1 MYYMGV
7 DHHKQRSHLTI
18 MEEDGTIVKAG
29 PVLNYRSE
37 IQEFLQGL
45 EKEMQAV
52 VEAGYSSYV
61 LVDILEDLGVDVKVA
76 HPLEVKAIAKAKIK
90 TDKRD
95 SRILADLLRA
105 NLIPEAHKRLPESRR
120 SQRVLRQRA
129 FFVAAMTR
137 VKNRIRALLAQQ
149 SADIQKEI
157 GWEKEV
163 FSRKG
168 IERLKG
174 LELGSV
180 DTALLEGLLK
190 FYEDLRALIKTSD
203 KLVEELFERMTDAQR
218 IYTVPGFGKFFA
230 VLVATEIDDIR
241 RFQSPAKLHSYA
253 GVIPST
259 HSSGLR
265 TYQGKM
271 TREGNRWLRWAAV
284 EAVWPAIRHDRGLE
298 LFYLKYAS
306 RKKANA
312 AKVATARRLLTIIY
326 AILKE
331 GRHYAPFH
339 KSDGEEKKSGCLR

>member
-1 MYYMGV
+1 
-7 DHHKQRSHLTI
+7 
-18 MEEDGTIVKAG
+18 MEEDGAIVKAG
-29 PVLNYRSE
+29 SVLNYRSDIE
-37 IQEFLQGL
+37 QFIGGL
-45 EKEMQAV
+45 ETEMKAV

-61 LVDILEDLGVDVKVA
+61 LVDILEHLGVEVKVA

-95 SRILADLLRA
+95 SRMLADLLRA
-105 NLIPEAHKRLPESRR
+105 NLIPEAHKRSPETRR
-120 SQRVLRQRA
+120 AQRVLRQRA

-149 SADIQKEI
+149 PEDIQKAI
-157 GWEKEV
+157 GLEKEL
-163 FSRKG
+163 FSQKG
-168 IERLKG
+168 IARLKAV
-174 LELGSV
+174 EMATV
-180 DTALLEGLLK
+180 DKALVEGLLK
-190 FYEDLRALIKTSD
+190 LYEELRALNKTSD
-203 KLVEELFERMTDAQR
+203 KLVEELFRRMMDAQR
-218 IYTVPGFGKFFA
+218 ISTVPGFGKFFS

-241 RFQSPAKLHSYA
+241 RFESAAKLHSYA

-259 HSSGLR
+259 HSSGMR

-326 AILKE
+326 TILKE
-331 GRHYAPFH
+331 GRNYVPFH
-339 KSDGEEKKSGCLR
+339 NNE

>member
-7 DHHKQRSHLTI
+7 DNHKQRSHLTI

-29 PVLNYRSE
+29 PVLNYRGE
-37 IQEFLQGL
+37 IREFIRGL
-45 EKEMQAV
+45 EREMTAV

-61 LVDILEDLGVDVKVA
+61 VVDILEDLGVEVKLA

-105 NLIPEAHKRLPESRR
+105 NLIPEAHKRSSETRR
-120 SQRVLRQRA
+120 AQRVLRQRA

-149 SADIQKEI
+149 SEEVQKEV
-157 GWEKEV
+157 GLEKEL
-163 FSRKG
+163 FSQKG
-168 IERLKG
+168 IERLRG
-174 LELGSV
+174 VALDSL

-190 FYEDLRALIKTSD
+190 LYGQLRALIKTSD
-203 KLVEELFERMTDAQR
+203 RLVDKLFGKMEEAQR
-218 IYTVPGFGKFFA
+218 IFTVPGFGKFFS
-230 VLVATEIDDIR
+230 VLVATEIDNIR
-241 RFQSPAKLHSYA
+241 RFESAAKLHSYA

-326 AILKE
+326 TMLKE
-331 GRHYAPFH
+331 GRNYVPFH
-339 KSDGEEKKSGCLR
+339 KSA

>member
-7 DHHKQRSHLTI
+7 DNHKQRSHLTI

-29 PVLNYRSE
+29 PVLNFRSE
-37 IQEFLQGL
+37 VREFIRGL
-45 EKEMQAV
+45 ETEMEAV

-61 LVDILEDLGVDVKVA
+61 MVDILDDLGVEVKLA

-105 NLIPEAHKRLPESRR
+105 DLIPEVHKRSAETRR
-120 SQRVLRQRA
+120 AQRVLRQRA

-149 SADIQKEI
+149 PEDIQNEV
-157 GWEKEV
+157 GLEKEL
-163 FSRKG
+163 FSQ
-168 IERLKG
+168 KG
-174 LELGSV
+174 LERLRG
-180 DTALLEGLLK
+180 TALESTDQALLAGLVKL
-190 FYEDLRALIKTSD
+190 YEQLRVLIKDSD
-203 KLVEELFERMTDAQR
+203 KLVEELFGKLEEARR
-218 IYTVPGFGKFFA
+218 IFTVPGFGKFFS

-241 RFQSPAKLHSYA
+241 RFESAAKLHSYA

-265 TYQGKM
+265 TYQGPM

-326 AILKE
+326 TLLKE
-331 GRHYAPFH
+331 GRNYVPFY
-339 KSDGEEKKSGCLR
+339 KSA

>member
-7 DHHKQRSHLTI
+7 DNHKQRSHLTV

-37 IQEFLQGL
+37 ILEFIRGL
-45 EKEMQAV
+45 GTEMKAV

-61 LVDILEDLGVDVKVA
+61 VVDILEDLGVEVKLA

-105 NLIPEAHKRLPESRR
+105 NLIPEAHKRSPETR
-120 SQRVLRQRA
+120 SAQRVLRQRA

-149 SADIQKEI
+149 PEDIQKEV
-157 GWEKEV
+157 GLEKEL
-163 FSRKG
+163 FSQKG
-168 IERLKG
+168 IDRLTR
-174 LELGSV
+174 LDLGSL

-190 FYEDLRALIKTSD
+190 LYEQLQALIKTSD
-203 KLVEELFERMTDAQR
+203 KLVEELFRKLEEAQR
-218 IYTVPGFGKFFA
+218 IFTVPGFGKFFS

-241 RFQSPAKLHSYA
+241 RFESAAKLHSYA

-259 HSSGLR
+259 HSSGMR

-326 AILKE
+326 QILKE
-331 GRHYAPFH
+331 GRQYVPFH
-339 KSDGEEKKSGCLR
+339 KSA

>member
-7 DHHKQRSHLTI
+7 DNHKQRSHLTV

-29 PVLNYRSE
+29 PVLNSRSE
-37 IQEFLQGL
+37 ILEFIRGL
-45 EKEMQAV
+45 ETEMEAV

-61 LVDILEDLGVDVKVA
+61 LVDILEELGVEVKLA

-105 NLIPEAHKRLPESRR
+105 NLIPEAHKRSPETRR
-120 SQRVLRQRA
+120 AQRVLRQRA
-129 FFVAAMTR
+129 FFVAGMTR
-137 VKNRIRALLAQQ
+137 VKNRMRSLLAQQ
-149 SADIQKEI
+149 SEEIQKQV
-157 GWEKEV
+157 GLQKDL
-163 FSRKG
+163 FSQKG

-174 LELGSV
+174 LDLGSL
-180 DTALLEGLLK
+180 DKALLEGLVKL
-190 FYEDLRALIKTSD
+190 FEQLQALIKTSD
-203 KLVEELFERMTDAQR
+203 KLVEELFQKMEDAQR
-218 IYTVPGFGKFFA
+218 IYTVPGFGKFFS

-241 RFQSPAKLHSYA
+241 RFKSAAKLHSYA

-259 HSSGLR
+259 HSSGQR
-265 TYQGKM
+265 SYQGAM

-306 RKKANA
+306 KKKANA

-326 AILKE
+326 NILKE
-331 GRHYAPFH
+331 GRNYVPFYR
-339 KSDGEEKKSGCLR
+339 SA

>member
-7 DHHKQRSHLTI
+7 DNHKQRSHLTV

-29 PVLNYRSE
+29 PVLNSRSE
-37 IQEFLQGL
+37 ILEFIRGL
-45 EKEMQAV
+45 ETEMEAV
-52 VEAGYSSYV
+52 IEAGYSSYV
-61 LVDILEDLGVDVKVA
+61 LVDILEELGVEVKLA

-105 NLIPEAHKRLPESRR
+105 NLIPEAHKRSPETRR
-120 SQRVLRQRA
+120 AQRVLRQRV

-137 VKNRIRALLAQQ
+137 VKNRMRSLLAQQ
-149 SADIQKEI
+149 SEEIQKQ
-157 GWEKEV
+157 GGLQKDL
-163 FSRKG
+163 FSQKG
-168 IERLKG
+168 KERLKG
-174 LELGSV
+174 LDLGCL
-180 DTALLEGLLK
+180 DKALLEGLVKL
-190 FYEDLRALIKTSD
+190 FEQLQALIKTSD
-203 KLVEELFERMTDAQR
+203 KLVEDLFQKMTDAQR
-218 IYTVPGFGKFFA
+218 IFTVPGFGKFFS

-241 RFQSPAKLHSYA
+241 RFESAAKLHSYA

-259 HSSGLR
+259 HSSGQR
-265 TYQGKM
+265 SYQGTI

-298 LFYLKYAS
+298 LFYLRYAS

-326 AILKE
+326 QILKE
-331 GRHYAPFH
+331 DRNYVPFL
-339 KSDGEEKKSGCLR
+339 KSH

>member
-7 DHHKQRSHLTI
+7 DNHKQRSHLTI
-18 MEEDGTIVKAG
+18 MEQDGAIVKAG
-29 PVLNYRSE
+29 SVLNSRSDIE
-37 IQEFLQGL
+37 QFIRGM
-45 EKEMQAV
+45 EKEMKAV
-52 VEAGYSSYV
+52 VEAGYSSYIM
-61 LVDILEDLGVDVKVA
+61 VDILEDLGVDVKVA

-95 SRILADLLRA
+95 SRILADLLRS
-105 NLIPEAHKRLPESRR
+105 NFIPEAHKRSPETRR
-120 SQRVLRQRA
+120 AQRILRQRV

-149 SADIQKEI
+149 PEDIQKEI
-157 GWEKEV
+157 GLRKEL

-168 IERLKG
+168 IDHLKG
-174 LELGSV
+174 LKMASV
-180 DTALLEGLLK
+180 DKALLEGLLK
-190 FYEDLRALIKTSD
+190 LGEELAGLIKTSN
-203 KLVEELFERMTDAQR
+203 KLVEDLFQRMKDAQR
-218 IYTVPGFGKFFA
+218 IFTVPGFGKFFS

-241 RFQSPAKLHSYA
+241 RFESASKLHSYA
-253 GVIPST
+253 GVVPST

-265 TYQGKM
+265 AYQGKI

-326 AILKE
+326 QILKE
-331 GRHYAPFH
+331 GRNYVPFH
-339 KSDGEEKKSGCLR
+339 KNA

>member
-7 DHHKQRSHLTI
+7 DNHKQRSHLTI
-18 MEEDGTIVKAG
+18 MEENGAIVKAG
-29 PVLNYRSE
+29 SVLNYRSE
-37 IQEFLQGL
+37 IQQFLRGL
-45 EKEMQAV
+45 ETEMKAV

-61 LVDILEDLGVDVKVA
+61 LVDILEDLGVEVKVA

-95 SRILADLLRA
+95 SRVLADLLRA
-105 NLIPEAHKRLPESRR
+105 NFIPEAHKRSPETRR
-120 SQRVLRQRA
+120 AQRVLRQRA
-129 FFVAAMTR
+129 FFVAARTR
-137 VKNRIRALLAQQ
+137 VKNRIRSLLAQQ
-149 SADIQKEI
+149 PEDIQKEI
-157 GWEKEV
+157 GVEPEL

-168 IERLKG
+168 IERLK
-174 LELGSV
+174 ELKMASV
-180 DTALLEGLLK
+180 DKALLEGLVKL
-190 FYEDLRALIKTSD
+190 EEELSALIKTSD
-203 KLVEELFERMTDAQR
+203 KLVGDLFQRMTDAQR
-218 IYTVPGFGKFFA
+218 ISTVPGFGKFFS

-241 RFQSPAKLHSYA
+241 RFESAAKLHSYA

-259 HSSGLR
+259 HSSGMR

-312 AKVATARRLLTIIY
+312 AKVVTARRLLTIIY
-326 AILKE
+326 TILKE
-331 GRHYAPFH
+331 GRNYVPFH
-339 KSDGEEKKSGCLR
+339 KSD

>member
-7 DHHKQRSHLTI
+7 DNHKQRSHLTV

-37 IQEFLQGL
+37 ILEFIRGL
-45 EKEMQAV
+45 GTEMKAV

-61 LVDILEDLGVDVKVA
+61 VVDILEDLGVEVKLA

-105 NLIPEAHKRLPESRR
+105 NLIPEAHKRSPETRR
-120 SQRVLRQRA
+120 AQRVLRQRA

-149 SADIQKEI
+149 PEDIQKEV
-157 GWEKEV
+157 GLEKEL
-163 FSRKG
+163 FGQKG
-168 IERLKG
+168 IDRLTR
-174 LELGSV
+174 LDLGSL

-190 FYEDLRALIKTSD
+190 LYEQLQALIKTSD
-203 KLVEELFERMTDAQR
+203 KLVEELFRKLEEAQR
-218 IYTVPGFGKFFA
+218 IFTVPGFGKFFS

-241 RFQSPAKLHSYA
+241 RFESAAKLHSYA

-259 HSSGLR
+259 HSSGMR

-326 AILKE
+326 TILKE
-331 GRHYAPFH
+331 GRQYVPFH
-339 KSDGEEKKSGCLR
+339 KSA